1 MNTSAVHLAAS
12 KAEIKERSKVA
23 AARSDGRLI
32 LVPVDFSEHSA
43 SALAQAA
50 GFAEMMDATLIVL
63 HVVHDPGDMPG
74 YYSKLIKKKRATR
87 IQDIAAEAFE
97 QFVENVIEANADREA
112 LYKAEKLMVKGLPV
126 TRILEVAKYV
136 NPVMVV
142 MGSQGRTGLKNLVMG
157 SKAAQIVQLCPLPV
171 TIVKKPAEQS

>member
-1 MNTSAVHLAAS
+1 MSKSTVHLAAS
-12 KAEIKERSKVA
+12 KAEIKERSKA
-23 AARSDGRLI
+23 AADKSSGRLI

-43 SALAQAA
+43 AALVQAA
-50 GFAEMMDATLIVL
+50 RFAEMMDATLVVL

-97 QFVENVIEANADREA
+97 QFVENVIEANAGQEA

-126 TRILEVAKYV
+126 TRILEVAEYV
-136 NPVMVV
+136 DPIMVV
-142 MGSQGRTGLKNLVMG
+142 MGSQGRTGLKHLVLG
-157 SKAAQIVQLCPLPV
+157 SKAAQIMQLCPLPV
-171 TIVKKPAEQS
+171 TIVKKSADKS